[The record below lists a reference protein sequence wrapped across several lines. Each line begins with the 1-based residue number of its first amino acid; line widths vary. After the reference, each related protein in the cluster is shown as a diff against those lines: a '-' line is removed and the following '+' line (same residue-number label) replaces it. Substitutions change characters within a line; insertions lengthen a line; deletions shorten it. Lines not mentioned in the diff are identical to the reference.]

1 MEQKKFVKIG
11 LSTENFRAYVPMF
24 EKEVEDFFDH
34 DPAFFAYQLDDIN
47 EWGTFHAYRKMAEI
61 TILTA
66 SRTLQGRAIRASL
79 DKGFADI
86 YRDLDGGFTPI
97 NFLFPNLPLPSY
109 KRRDVAQ
116 KAMSDFYVDIIKKR
130 KAEGRLE
137 VRSTSRSIHLAPTYL
152 FGRTRTT

>member
-1 MEQKKFVKIG
+1 MEQKKFVKVG
-11 LSTENFRAYVPMF
+11 LSTENFRAYVPMI
-24 EKEVEDFFDH
+24 EKEVEDFLDH
-34 DPAFFAYQLDDIN
+34 DGSFFAYQLGDIN

-66 SRTLQGRAIRASL
+66 SRTLQGREIRGSL
-79 DKGFADI
+79 DKGFADR

-109 KRRDVAQ
+109 RKRDIAQ

-130 KAEGRLE
+130 KVEGRLE
-137 VRSTSRSIHLAPTYL
+137 VS
-152 FGRTRTT
+152 